1 VVEHIGYGPEV
12 TADVRG
18 FIDVRL
24 GSLRLGTPGRF
35 FEGGHPVDI
44 GDLLDR
50 NVVLELEDI
59 GNDQDKAF
67 FIGTILIRL
76 VEHLRQRYGRH
87 EGGVELRH
95 VTVVEEA
102 HRLLKAVD
110 RGSPAAHA
118 VELFAGLLA
127 EIRAYGEGIVVAE
140 QIPSKILPDVIKNT
154 ALKVVHRLPAHDD
167 RFTVGATMNLDE
179 TQSEYVVTLP
189 PGRAA
194 AFADGMDRPILVEM
208 PLGEH
213 RETAEGATRAVAV
226 ARTRSVACGTECRTR
241 ACTLREMTTAR
252 HLADDPRLILWIELL
267 TVAHLVGEP
276 EPRPDPSWLDGLRR
290 LAPVRVLECAV
301 GQLVQ
306 AAIDARY
313 VGLAA
318 DYQPEALA
326 SHLAARSGGH
336 LRGDNRAC
344 DGSEVEWQAGR
355 FRWVDVV
362 RDLQRAGGDRSHRHP
377 ESEEW
382 ARRGLDLQG
391 STMDE
396 QLSEL
401 QRHPSS
407 WLPTYRT
414 IPGVGDPPASE
425 RAAARL
431 SSNAD
436 PVQRLLQ
443 AMAFLSFDWPWPAA
457 RLYPA
462 QWRAREQPHGL

>member
-1 VVEHIGYGPEV
+1 
-12 TADVRG
+12 
-18 FIDVRL
+18 
-24 GSLRLGTPGRF
+24 
-35 FEGGHPVDI
+35 
-44 GDLLDR
+44 
-50 NVVLELEDI
+50 
-59 GNDQDKAF
+59 
-67 FIGTILIRL
+67 
-76 VEHLRQRYGRH
+76 
-87 EGGVELRH
+87 

-110 RGSPAAHA
+110 RESPAAHA

-167 RFTVGATMNLDE
+167 RFSVGATMNLDE
-179 TQSEYVVTLP
+179 AQSEYVVTLP

-194 AFADGMDRPILVEM
+194 AFADGMDRPLLVTM

-213 RETAEGATRAVAV
+213 RETAEGVTRAVAI
-226 ARTRSVACGTECRTR
+226 ARTRSVACGAECRAR
-241 ACTLREMTTAR
+241 ACTLREMTAAR

-267 TVAHLVGEP
+267 TVAHLVGERD
-276 EPRPDPSWLDGLRR
+276 PRPDPSWLDGLRR
-290 LAPVRVLECAV
+290 SAPVRVLECAV
-301 GQLVQ
+301 GHLIQ

-313 VGLAA
+313 VGLAT

-326 SHLAARSGGH
+326 SHLSDRAGRYLH
-336 LRGDNRAC
+336 GDMTGC
-344 DGSEVEWQAGR
+344 DGSEVQWQAGR

-362 RDLQRAGGDRSHRHP
+362 RALQRAGGDRDRRHP
-377 ESEEW
+377 DSEQW

-391 STMDE
+391 TTMDE

-401 QRHPSS
+401 RRHPSS

-414 IPGVGDPPASE
+414 ITGAGDPPAIE

-431 SSNAD
+431 SSNSD
-436 PVQRLLQ
+436 PMQRLLQ
-443 AMAFLSFDWPWPAA
+443 AVTFLSFAWPWPAA

-462 QWRAREQPHGL
+462 PWRARSQPSG